1 MEFPDRN
8 WFVKFAVFIN
18 DERKYLFWVGFITTV
33 YGANW
38 SLVKFGFVPIGFG
51 FTAPA
56 GVYFAG
62 LAFSLRDLLHENGGR
77 WWILSAILAGA
88 LLSALLSD
96 AARIA
101 LASGTAFLLSEISDW
116 LVYTPLRRK
125 GWTIAVICSNFVGLI
140 IDSAVFL
147 WLAFGSVQFIEGQ
160 IIGKLYMTALAVG
173 LVLFFRK
180 LPKIFQRI

>member
-77 WWILSAILAGA
+77 WWILS
-88 LLSALLSD
+88 SF
-96 AARIA
+96 
-101 LASGTAFLLSEISDW
+101 SGSSSSE
-116 LVYTPLRRK
+116 
-125 GWTIAVICSNFVGLI
+125 
-140 IDSAVFL
+140 DSSKFSTSSSFSL
-147 WLAFGSVQFIEGQ
+147 
-160 IIGKLYMTALAVG
+160 
-173 LVLFFRK
+173 RK
-180 LPKIFQRI
+180 L